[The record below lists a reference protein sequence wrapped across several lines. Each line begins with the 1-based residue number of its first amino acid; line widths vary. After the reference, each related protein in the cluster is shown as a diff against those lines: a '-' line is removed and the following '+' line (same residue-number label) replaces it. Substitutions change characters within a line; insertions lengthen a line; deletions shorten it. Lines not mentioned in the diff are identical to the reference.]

1 MSFAIEAGDEAEEGK
16 FSYDRK
22 VQPKPKLGPHITEL
36 KRLLVENER
45 KPRRERL
52 TRIRLFEVLRA
63 QGYEGGYDT
72 VRRHARR
79 WQREEG

>member
-1 MSFAIEAGDEAEEGK
+1 MSLAIEAGDEAEERK
-16 FSYDRK
+16 FSCDRT

-52 TRIRLFEVLRA
+52 TRIRLIEALRA
-63 QGYEGGYDT
+63 QGSET